1 MKLTLEKKME
11 IAHMDKIVKGIK
23 AELIKEMTQKKKGS
37 ISVDESN
44 TNEINVL
51 EVIMKND
58 KQKEYYEYLLKIRNR
73 LKEIDNEIRV
83 IYKSEF
89 DKFNSQYKY
98 KTKCE
103 TVKDEKDNLMYNRVY
118 KALFGTMLP
127 L

>member
-1 MKLTLEKKME
+1 
-11 IAHMDKIVKGIK
+11 
-23 AELIKEMTQKKKGS
+23 MTQKKKGS
-37 ISVDESN
+37 VSVDESN

-89 DKFNSQYKY
+89 DKFNSQYQY